1 MLKRHASTASLA
13 LTGSLLLFVGACDT
27 ISSDL
32 DAFTETFNP
41 PTPAQAAAWAVDTTN
56 PENQRR
62 GIALL
67 ASAPWGGAEPYQQL
81 YRLYIEEPTD
91 PLVKSFA
98 LRALGRHGDAN
109 DAPLVA
115 KQLESPFRLVRLE
128 AAKALQRL
136 HDPTVADPMWKKL
149 VDQTEESE
157 IRAELAVALGQYP
170 TDAVFQ
176 ALIAALDH
184 RELAVN
190 LAALDSL
197 QTMTGKDFGLNQA
210 EWIAWRGQGGAQAP
224 SAAIFRTDERF
235 MYPVFRRPKGVMDYI
250 LFWVP
255 LTFEDPG
262 LPIGTPSTG
271 VRRTYE
277 GEEQPA
283 PEFQLPV
290 IEKTPEAPAAS
301 PGPAPA
307 PTTGGAA
314 APRSGS
320 PR

>member
-1 MLKRHASTASLA
+1 MQKRLASIARVAVAGSMLL
-13 LTGSLLLFVGACDT
+13 VVNACDT

-67 ASAPWGGAEPYQQL
+67 ASAPWGGAQPYQQL
-81 YRLYIEEPTD
+81 YRLYVEEPTD

-98 LRALGRHGDAN
+98 LRAIGRHGDAT

-197 QTMTGKDFGLNQA
+197 QTMTGQDFGLNQSA
-210 EWIAWRGQGGAQAP
+210 WIAWRAQSGGTA
-224 SAAIFRTDERF
+224 SAAAVFRTDERYL
-235 MYPVFRRPKGVMDYI
+235 YPVFRRPKGVMDYI

-255 LTFEDPG
+255 LSFEDPG

-277 GEEQPA
+277 GEEQPS
-283 PEFQLPV
+283 PEFQLPA
-290 IEKTPEAPAAS
+290 IEKPEAA
-301 PGPAPA
+301 APA
-307 PTTGGAA
+307 EAA
-314 APRSGS
+314 PPRSGS